1 VLTVSYDEELEA
13 ILERQYQELL
23 RRREELE
30 RRKRLQQLAEEAK
43 KQEILRLILTP
54 EARERLANLRL
65 VRPDLAKIVEDH
77 LVALALQGRINR
89 QITEDEL
96 KTILAEVYERTR
108 KEYRISIREK

>member
-1 VLTVSYDEELEA
+1 MSYDEELEA

>member
-1 VLTVSYDEELEA
+1 MSYDEELEA
-13 ILERQYQELL
+13 ILERQYRELL

-30 RRKRLQQLAEEAK
+30 QRRRLQQALEEAK
-43 KQEILRLILTP
+43 RQEILRAILTP
-54 EARERLANLRL
+54 EARERLANLKL

-77 LVALALQGRINR
+77 LIALALQGRINR
-89 QITEDEL
+89 QITEEEL

>member
-1 VLTVSYDEELEA
+1 MLTVSYDEELEA

>member
-1 VLTVSYDEELEA
+1 VQTVSYDEELEA
-13 ILERQYQELL
+13 VLERQYQELL

-30 RRKRLQQLAEEAK
+30 RRRKLQQLAEEAK
-43 KQEILRLILTP
+43 KQEILRMILTP

-77 LVALALQGRINR
+77 LVALALQGRIAR
-89 QITEDEL
+89 QITEEEL

-108 KEYRISIREK
+108 KEYRINIREK

>member
-1 VLTVSYDEELEA
+1 MMSYDEELEA
-13 ILERQYQELL
+13 ILEKQYRELL

-30 RRKRLQQLAEEAK
+30 QRRRLQQALEEARR
-43 KQEILRLILTP
+43 QEILRVVLTP
-54 EARERLANLRL
+54 EARERLANLKL

-77 LVALALQGRINR
+77 LIALALQGRINR
-89 QITEDEL
+89 PITEEEL

>member
-1 VLTVSYDEELEA
+1 
-13 ILERQYQELL
+13 
-23 RRREELE
+23 
-30 RRKRLQQLAEEAK
+30 
-43 KQEILRLILTP
+43 
-54 EARERLANLRL
+54 
-65 VRPDLAKIVEDH
+65 

>member
-1 VLTVSYDEELEA
+1 MQTVSYDEELEA
-13 ILERQYQELL
+13 VLERQYQELL

-30 RRKRLQQLAEEAK
+30 RRRKLQQLAEEAK
-43 KQEILRLILTP
+43 KQEILRMILTP

-77 LVALALQGRINR
+77 LVALALQGRIAR
-89 QITEDEL
+89 QITEEEL

-108 KEYRISIREK
+108 KEYRINIREK